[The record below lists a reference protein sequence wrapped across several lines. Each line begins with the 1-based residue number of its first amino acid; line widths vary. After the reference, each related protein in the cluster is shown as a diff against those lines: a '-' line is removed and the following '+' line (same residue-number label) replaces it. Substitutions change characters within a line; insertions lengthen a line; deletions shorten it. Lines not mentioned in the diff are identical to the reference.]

1 MCTMNSMSS
10 FGVSEVPFRV
20 EVGALCSGGSIINI
34 SAVFHLT
41 TTYDI
46 SINYML
52 HNHLAVNLNN

>member
-10 FGVSEVPFRV
+10 FGVSEAPFRV
-20 EVGALCSGGSIINI
+20 EVGVLCSRGSIINI
-34 SAVFHLT
+34 SAVFYFT

-52 HNHLAVNLNN
+52 YNYLAVNFNN